1 MDYIKRLQIETNNL
15 KDIVYRKKKIKGKI
29 VWIIYSDSLT
39 SGSSISDFIIKS
51 LDRLNKVT
59 SINLASKIKED
70 IYNFKV
76 IEIDNYDD
84 MCTYLHSGFTIIL
97 IEKEKKLLALETKS
111 SNKRS
116 IGIPTSEIAIRGSK
130 DAFTEDYQTNI
141 GLIKRRIKSNNLW
154 IKEVNIGKYTNTII
168 NILYINGKADISLV
182 NKIYDRLKNT
192 NIDGVL
198 NGGTIKNIIGESNI
212 NPMPTIM
219 STERPDRVCRSLL
232 RGKIVILVDNDP
244 YLLILPEVLND
255 FFKTSEDYS
264 GKPINTSLTRILR
277 YLSFYIALFTPAIYI
292 ALITYN
298 QEMLPTEFL
307 INFAM
312 QRSTVPFPAFFE
324 AFMMMICFELLHE
337 SDIRS
342 SGFAG
347 SSLSIVGALIL
358 GEAASKAG
366 IVSPI
371 MIIIIALTAIASL
384 PFNEYE
390 IFNGLRWY
398 RILFMIG
405 ASSLGIIG
413 VVFSFIYFIIN
424 MISTNSFGMPYLTPF
439 VPTNLTKLK
448 DSIIRI
454 NPRRQ

>member
-1 MDYIKRLQIETNNL
+1 
-15 KDIVYRKKKIKGKI
+15 
-29 VWIIYSDSLT
+29 
-39 SGSSISDFIIKS
+39 
-51 LDRLNKVT
+51 
-59 SINLASKIKED
+59 
-70 IYNFKV
+70 
-76 IEIDNYDD
+76 

-168 NILYINGKADISLV
+168 NIVYINGKADISLV

-192 NIDGVL
+192 NIDGVI
-198 NGGTIKNIIGESNI
+198 NSGTLKNIIGESNI

-255 FFKTSEDYS
+255 FFKTSEDYA
-264 GKPINTSLTRILR
+264 GKTINTSLTRILR

-413 VVFSFIYFIIN
+413 VVFSFVYFIIN

-448 DSIIRI
+448 DSIIKI
-454 NPRRQ
+454 NSRRQ